1 MRKCRA
7 EYPNLRADFA
17 ALLKRFE
24 KGPVRL
30 TAINPFTGKPQQI
43 TIERTL
49 SMNISAPCSINEYLA
64 LAAVADSSGAQG
76 DFGLFAS
83 IGYQTF
89 RGLDDAIAR
98 GMHFSWS
105 AGRMSVS
112 SPMKKRPIPRAI
124 RFMAM
129 DV

>member
-1 MRKCRA
+1 MSRRVPKFG
-7 EYPNLRADFA
+7 ADFA

-43 TIERTL
+43 TLER
-49 SMNISAPCSINEYLA
+49 SAFNEHLRAMLYQPSIPRRLP
-64 LAAVADSSGAQG
+64 LLIHQGAQG

-98 GMHFSWS
+98 GMHFSVVCWE
-105 AGRMSVS
+105 
-112 SPMKKRPIPRAI
+112 
-124 RFMAM
+124 